1 MKFIRK
7 QHDMVAPLFEKGGKL
22 EKLYPLWEAH
32 DTLTFTPG
40 DVTSGSVHVRDALD
54 LKRMMVTVVV
64 ALLPCVFMALYN
76 TGYQANMAIA
86 MKGAA
91 AFEGWQA
98 SLFATLGFAHDHT
111 DFVANLVYGS
121 LHFIPIFVVGF
132 AVGGIIEVIFA
143 VTRGHEINEGF
154 LVTGFLFPLT
164 LPATIPLWQVGLGIA
179 FGVLVGKELFGGT
192 GMNILNPALTG
203 RAFLFFAYPA
213 QISGDSPWIAADF
226 SGVPATSTLPDSV
239 SGATWLGKAAT
250 DSAWLEGVSLYGTEW
265 MDAFLGL
272 VPGSMGETS
281 ALACILGAVILVAT
295 RVGSWR
301 TMLGVVL
308 GTWLTATLLHSIGSD
323 TNPMFAVPFE
333 WHIVLGG
340 WAFGLVFMATDPVSS
355 AFTERG
361 KLVYGFFIG
370 LMVVL
375 VRVVN
380 PAYPE
385 GMMLAILFMNMFAPF
400 IDHFSIKAN
409 IKRRLARN
417 AA

>member
-7 QHDMVAPLFEKGGKL
+7 QHDMVAPLFEPGGKL
-22 EKLYPLWEAH
+22 EKLYPVWEAH

-40 DVTSGSVHVRDALD
+40 DVTKGSVHVRDALD

-64 ALLPCVFMALYN
+64 ALMPCVFMALYN
-76 TGYQANMAIA
+76 TGYQANLAIESH
-86 MKGAA
+86 GASA
-91 AFEGWQA
+91 IEGWQA
-98 SLFATLGFAHDHT
+98 TLFATLGFAHDPAN
-111 DFVANLVYGS
+111 FVANMVYGAI
-121 LHFIPIFVVGF
+121 HFVPIFGVGF

-143 VTRGHEINEGF
+143 VVRGHEINEGF

-164 LPATIPLWQVGLGIA
+164 LPATIPLWQVALGIA
-179 FGVLVGKELFGGT
+179 FGVIVGKELFGGT

-226 SGVPATSTLPDSV
+226 TGVPGTSTLPDSV
-239 SGATWLGKAAT
+239 SGATWLSKAAT
-250 DSAWLEGVSLYGTEW
+250 DSAWLDGVSVYGTEW
-265 MDAFLGL
+265 MAAFIGL

-295 RVGSWR
+295 RVGSWH
-301 TMLGVVL
+301 TMLGVVV

-323 TNPMFAVPFE
+323 TNPMFAVPFA
-333 WHIVLGG
+333 WHVVLGG

-355 AFTERG
+355 AFTDRG